1 MVCLHCFEAV
11 ASTTEMKEYPHLFFI
26 QNMMK
31 ENRND
36 IQQAINEIY
45 GELLA
50 VAADNNY
57 LKASHPQTFRETVID
72 EMTSLTLMAKQDPQ
86 IRDIFYSIGKEP
98 DDALDVLL
106 QKAIDTL

>member
-1 MVCLHCFEAV
+1 
-11 ASTTEMKEYPHLFFI
+11 
-26 QNMMK
+26 MMK
-31 ENRND
+31 ENHND

-57 LKASHPQTFRETVID
+57 LKASHPQTYRKTVID
-72 EMTSLTLMAKQDPQ
+72 EMTSLALMAKQDPQ
-86 IRDIFYSIGKEP
+86 IRDIFYSIGKSP
-98 DDALDVLL
+98 DEMLDELL

>member
-1 MVCLHCFEAV
+1 MH
-11 ASTTEMKEYPHLFFI
+11 
-26 QNMMK
+26 NNMK

-36 IQQAINEIY
+36 IQQAIHEIY

-57 LKASHPQTFRETVID
+57 LKATRPQAYRETVID

-86 IRDIFYSIGKEP
+86 IRDIFYSIGKSP
-98 DDALDVLL
+98 DEMLDELL
-106 QKAIDTL
+106 RKAINTL